1 MLGEPALPDIV
12 VPSSLARSPGILGSS
27 PALRRVLTLAAATRR
42 SVLISGETGAGE
54 ERLARTLRD
63 SRGRTG
69 DYVVD
74 SCAELV
80 ESELFGQ
87 EKGSFTGATA
97 TSRGL
102 AMAAAD
108 RGTLFLDEDG
118 ELVLPQQAKLLPFLQ
133 NPPCTTR
140 DDRPM
145 GQGRRRM
152 PLPSAHSEKIQSQ
165 DAMPL
170 AGDILRAVAIPDSAS
185 AAVAA

>member
-27 PALRRVLTLAAATRR
+27 PALRRVLTLAAATRPR
-42 SVLISGETGAGE
+42 TAACSSAARPAR
-54 ERLARTLRD
+54 ERNDA
-63 SRGRTG
+63 SGRTG

-74 SCAELV
+74 SCAEFV

-165 DAMPL
+165 DATPR
-170 AGDILRAVAIPDSAS
+170 AGNVLRAVAIPDSAS